1 MEKILVLAFIKM
13 KTGNVDKL
21 AKLKYEM
28 ESEVYDKFRKK
39 RILRKINNIRVK
51 LLITI
56 LSNYLCVNEYDKL
69 TVEQREKV
77 KGYLREVISK

>member
-28 ESEVYDKFRKK
+28 KSEVYDKFRKK
-39 RILRKINNIRVK
+39 RILRKFNNIRVK

-56 LSNYLCVNEYDKL
+56 LSNYLGVNEYDKL
-69 TVEQREKV
+69 TVEQREKI
-77 KGYLREVISK
+77 KSYLREVISK

>member
-28 ESEVYDKFRKK
+28 KSEVYDKFRKK

>member
-28 ESEVYDKFRKK
+28 KAEVYDKFRKK

>member
-28 ESEVYDKFRKK
+28 KSEVYDKFRKK
-39 RILRKINNIRVK
+39 RILRKFNNIRVK

-56 LSNYLCVNEYDKL
+56 LSNYLGVNEYDKL
-69 TVEQREKV
+69 TVEQREKI
-77 KGYLREVISK
+77 KNYLREVISK

>member
-28 ESEVYDKFRKK
+28 KSEVYDKFRKK
-39 RILRKINNIRVK
+39 RILRKFNNIRVK

-69 TVEQREKV
+69 TVEQREKI
-77 KGYLREVISK
+77 KNYLREVIN

>member
-28 ESEVYDKFRKK
+28 KSEVYDKFRKK
-39 RILRKINNIRVK
+39 RILRKFNNIRVK

-69 TVEQREKV
+69 TVEQREKI
-77 KGYLREVISK
+77 KNYLREVISK